1 MDTTYMSSLLEAQRR
16 FFSSGKTLDV
26 EFRLRQL
33 KALQGAWARRE
44 KEIFEA
50 LHQDLRK
57 PAMEAYTAEYAFI
70 KLDIEHTIKNLKR
83 WMKPLKVGTPP
94 VLFPSTSSYQADP
107 RGVVLVIGAWN
118 YPFQLVFSPLIAAIA
133 GGNCVVVKPSEVSE
147 ASARLAADILR
158 ETFGPEYVAVVEG
171 GVSETTALLEQKFDH
186 IFFTGS
192 TTVGRIIYQAAAR
205 QLTPVTL
212 ELGGKSPCIVDAT
225 ARMEVACRR
234 IAFGKWMNA
243 GQTCV
248 APDYVL
254 VQRSVRDAFVQTM
267 KKVLQEFYGS
277 DPKQSPDLAR
287 IINARHHQRLVS
299 MLADGEILLG
309 GEHDAESR
317 YIAPTLLTNVSADS
331 RLMSDEIFGP
341 LLPVVEYET
350 VEEAIQY
357 IRQRPHPLALYVFS
371 EEGAFQEKVL
381 KETTSGG
388 ACVNECIVHLAVPEL
403 PFGGVGESGIGAYHG
418 RHGFDTFTHQKAV
431 LRNPTFLDVKL
442 KYPPY
447 RNNLSII
454 RKMM

>member
-1 MDTTYMSSLLEAQRR
+1 MDTTQMTALLESQRR

-33 KALQGAWARRE
+33 KALQGVWARRE

-50 LHQDLRK
+50 LRQDLGK
-57 PAMEAYTAEYAFI
+57 PTMEAYTAEYAFI
-70 KLDIEHTIKNLKR
+70 KGDIEHTLKNLKR
-83 WMKPLKVGTPP
+83 WMKPRRAGTPP
-94 VLFPSTSSYQADP
+94 VLFPASSSYQPDP

-118 YPFQLVFSPLIAAIA
+118 YPFQLIFSPLIAALA
-133 GGNCVVVKPSEVSE
+133 GGNCAVVKPSEVAE
-147 ASARLAADILR
+147 ASAHLAADIVR
-158 ETFGPEYVAVVEG
+158 ETFGSEYVAVVEG
-171 GVSETTALLEQKFDH
+171 GVAETTALLEQKFDH

-192 TTVGRIIYQAAAR
+192 TTVGKIVYQAAAK

-212 ELGGKSPCIVDAT
+212 ELGGKSPCIVDAS

-254 VQRSVRDAFVQTM
+254 VQQSVRDAFVKGM
-267 KKVLQEFYGS
+267 KKTIAEFYG
-277 DPKQSPDLAR
+277 PNPQQSPDLSR
-287 IINARHHQRLVS
+287 IINGRHHQRLTS
-299 MLADGEILLG
+299 MLGDGEIWVG

-317 YIAPTLLTNVSADS
+317 YIAPTLLGNVAPDS
-331 RLMSDEIFGP
+331 RLMQDEIFGP

-350 VEEAIQY
+350 TEQAIQY

-371 EEGAFQEKVL
+371 EDTAMQEKVL

-388 ACVNECIVHLAVPEL
+388 ACINECIVHLAVPEL

-431 LRNPTFLDVKL
+431 LRNPTVLDVKL
-442 KYPPY
+442 RYPPY
-447 RNNLSII
+447 RNNLSLV
-454 RKMM
+454 RKIM